1 MHGSLSGTGSRSS
14 RISSNDGTS
23 AMTDRP
29 RLRAGYPTI
38 ETSDHPL
45 WAAQQEGWPDHAPEA
60 AWHERIAAQGIVRA
74 DSAVHPAFAPG
85 FLLGD
90 AVEDVAEEPPPT
102 LDPPR
107 R

>member
-1 MHGSLSGTGSRSS
+1 
-14 RISSNDGTS
+14 
-23 AMTDRP
+23 MTDRP

-45 WAAQQEGWPDHAPEA
+45 WPAQQEGWPDHAPEA